1 MNLIYE
7 YTELNLF
14 QTSMNVNAFQGF
26 VVEAFALTLQEA
38 IDVNALLAMSL
49 LQIRKP
55 VKVLGLLTS

>member
-14 QTSMNVNAFQGF
+14 QTSMSVNASQGF
-26 VVEAFALTLQEA
+26 VVEVFALTLQEA
-38 IDVNALLAMSL
+38 IDVNAHLAMSL